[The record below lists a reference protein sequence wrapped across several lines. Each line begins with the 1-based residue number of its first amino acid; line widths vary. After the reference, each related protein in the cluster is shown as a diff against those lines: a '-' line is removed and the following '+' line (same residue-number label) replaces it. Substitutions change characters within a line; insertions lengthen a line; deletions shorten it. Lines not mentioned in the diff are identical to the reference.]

1 MKRISVFILWCVMGF
16 SQAKA
21 VIPVVPLPQVVKEQK
36 GIFRLSPA
44 VTIRVTIPD
53 TTLISGGL
61 VELREA
67 IRLYAGASTRFV
79 QQGKAALHIG
89 LPDGNAELYQICHK
103 EGLWPDARVGSQG
116 YVLAITSDQIRLA
129 AREPVGLFYGLQTL
143 VQLLRNSRDARLAC
157 MTVVDWPEL
166 AWRGILDDISR
177 GPLPTTE
184 FVKTQIRRC
193 AGLKLNMLTYYT
205 ENITATPRHADFAPI
220 GGGVTVEQW
229 REWAEYAAK
238 YHIHLVGNFQSF
250 GHFEKILSY
259 PQYQDLGEAGRM
271 LTPTREESY
280 RLLADIYAD
289 MAPAF
294 SSPYFNVNCDEV
306 WDLGRGDSKK
316 MVDSLGLAGVYSYH
330 LNRISAELK
339 KHDKIMMMW
348 ADIALEHPEILAK
361 LPAETILLPWNYDAA
376 DSFDTMIRPLANAG
390 FKTMV
395 CPGVLNSRRL
405 MPDFTVA
412 RKNINHFIR
421 DGKEHRVM
429 GALTT
434 VWDDGGAAAFS
445 RDWYGVA
452 FAADQSWS
460 DGERAKAGFDTRVDK
475 ALYGNPRPTLAQA
488 VEALA
493 PLADLAATQEMN
505 EAVFWSKIVPDPE
518 EKLRSN
524 LNDWYVVRDICH
536 SADSLLAT
544 AAAKVYTTDYDY
556 LKFSVRQYRFMAES
570 RIQLQTAAD
579 LYRAAC
585 RHQSERDRVAAEL
598 ATVLHLVSSQ
608 QQELA
613 QLAGEFKKLWLLENR
628 PYYLDRILQKYESK
642 VKALDEVVQL
652 LTSAAADFGKGQ
664 FLPPPN
670 QVRLDMEESVSRY
683 FTGWLMCGPFPNPQ
697 YSGQE
702 VDYLASL
709 GGEKAVRPTVWSET
723 EWPQGRKMRWRK
735 FNSPTPAEID
745 LLPLYENNK
754 RVLAYAYGQ
763 IDCPQARKVMASFG
777 SNDGIEI
784 ILNGRT
790 IFKKLVKRNL
800 VVDEDH
806 VLLDLQQGKNH
817 LLLKIYQG
825 SGGWG
830 FSFQM
835 PNVTV
840 RNHDH
845 RYRIIEQKSN

>member
-1 MKRISVFILWCVMGF
+1 MKRLAVFVLWCAMGCT
-16 SQAKA
+16 QAMA
-21 VIPVVPLPQVVKEQK
+21 AIPVVPLPQVVKEQK
-36 GIFRLSPA
+36 GFFRLSPP
-44 VTIRVTIPD
+44 VTVRVTVPD
-53 TTLISGGL
+53 TTSLTAGL

-67 IRLYAGASTRFV
+67 IRLYGGASIRFV

-89 LPDGNAELYQICHK
+89 LPDGDAELYQACHK
-103 EGLWPDARVGSQG
+103 DGLWPDDRVGSQG
-116 YVLAITSDQIRLA
+116 YVLAIAANQIRLA

-143 VQLLRNSRDARLAC
+143 VQLLRNCRDTRLAC

-184 FVKTQIRRC
+184 FVKQQIRRC
-193 AGLKLNMLTYYT
+193 AELKLNMLTYYT
-205 ENITATPRHADFAPI
+205 ENITSTPRHADFAPV
-220 GGGVTVEQW
+220 GGGVTVQQW

-238 YHIHLVGNFQSF
+238 YHIQLVGNFQSF

-259 PQYQDLGEAGRM
+259 PQYQELGEAGRM

-280 RLLADIYAD
+280 QLLADIYAD

-306 WDLGRGDSKK
+306 WDLGRGASKK
-316 MVDSLGLAGVYSYH
+316 MVDSIGPAGVYSYH

-348 ADIALEHPEILAK
+348 ADIALEHPQILQK
-361 LPAETILLPWNYDAA
+361 LPAETVLLPWNYDDA
-376 DSFDTMIRPLANAG
+376 DSFDTMIRPLVQAG
-390 FKTMV
+390 FKTIV

-405 MPDFTVA
+405 MPDFMVA
-412 RKNINHFIR
+412 RKNIHHFIR
-421 DGKEHRVM
+421 DGKAHRVM

-460 DGERAKAGFDTRVDK
+460 DGARAKAGFDERVDK

-488 VEALA
+488 VTALA

-518 EKLRSN
+518 ERLRSN
-524 LNDWYVVRDICH
+524 LNDWYAVRDICL
-536 SADSLLAT
+536 SADSVLAK
-544 AAAKVYTTDYDY
+544 APAKVYASDYDY
-556 LKFSVRQYRFMAES
+556 LRFSMQQYRFMAES
-570 RIQLQTAAD
+570 RIQLQAAAD

-585 RHQSERDRVAAEL
+585 RHQSERDRVGAEL
-598 ATVLHLVSSQ
+598 AAVIGLVS
-608 QQELA
+608 A
-613 QLAGEFKKLWLLENR
+613 QRQALAGLAAEFQRLWLLENR
-628 PYYLDRILQKYESK
+628 PYYLERILQRYERK
-642 VKALDEVVQL
+642 VDALDEVVQL
-652 LTSAAADFGKGQ
+652 VTAAAADHGKGH

-697 YSGQE
+697 YSGEE

-709 GGEKAVRPTVWSET
+709 GGERQVRPTVWSET
-723 EWPQGRKMRWRK
+723 EWPQGRKTRWRK
-735 FNSPTPAEID
+735 FNSPSPAEID
-745 LLPLYENNK
+745 LLPLYEDNK
-754 RVLAYAYGQ
+754 KVLVYAYSQ
-763 IDCPQARKVMASFG
+763 IDCPQARTVQARFG

-784 ILNGRT
+784 ILNGRVV
-790 IFKKLVKRNL
+790 FKKLVKRNL
-800 VVDEDH
+800 AVDEDQ
-806 VLLDLQQGKNH
+806 VLLDLQPGKNH
-817 LLLKIYQG
+817 LLLKIFQG
-825 SGGWG
+825 NGGWG
-830 FSFQM
+830 FSFQISD
-835 PNVTV
+835 VTI

-845 RYRIIEQKSN
+845 RYRIIN